1 MDGIV
6 PNLQEMREIVNRK
19 ASEKR
24 DSRDELNKNVGGFLS
39 TRNDFNRQIR
49 ELISEVE
56 RQKGIRDED
65 RKSTRLNSSH

>member
-24 DSRDELNKNVGGFLS
+24 DTRDELNKNVGGFLS
-39 TRNDFNRQIR
+39 TRNDFNRQVL
-49 ELISEVE
+49 ELISEVQ
-56 RQKGIRDED
+56 RQKVIRE
-65 RKSTRLNSSH
+65 